1 MKKFDK
7 NHFWVEVNGNV
18 AKIGLTSFKLSDL
31 GTLNF
36 VSLPEVGSNITKGE
50 AFGNYESSKTTGDFI
65 APVTAKVVKVNQTL
79 LNDPSSF
86 DMMSA
91 DEAILELESFDEAE
105 LNDLMTQQ
113 SYDTYLEN
121 L

>member
-7 NHFWVEVNGNV
+7 NHFWVEVSGNT

-36 VSLPEVGSNITKGE
+36 VNLPEVGTNITKGE
-50 AFGNYESSKTTGDFI
+50 AFGSYESSKTTGDFI
-65 APVTAKVVKVNQTL
+65 APFTAKVTKVNQTL
-79 LNDPSSF
+79 LSDPSSF

-91 DEAILELESFDEAE
+91 DEAILELDSVNETD
-105 LNDLMTQQ
+105 LNDLMTQE
-113 SYDTYLEN
+113 SYDTYLES